1 VKNKI
6 KYIKAQVR
14 DTIVIND
21 KITFKTTNWPT
32 IPYKKKGKRINKE
45 ENLAK
50 KRSVEFKGVNP

>member
-1 VKNKI
+1 MKNKI

-32 IPYKKKGKRINKE
+32 IPYKKRVKG
-45 ENLAK
+45 
-50 KRSVEFKGVNP
+50 